1 MTPEEMATIKL
12 LREKTIEECAGI
24 AHPTPVSLE
33 DSDSEW
39 ANGYHE
45 GVVKYRQSIRS
56 LLAVESIPQ
65 LTANRAWKDCPMC
78 DGGGFFTR
86 NMVQVQCPTCK
97 AHFDAIEEACEPLL
111 PNMLLKFAWCSI
123 GRPGFIYG
131 RKEMPWG
138 MAWIGWGLDGKG
150 DWSSRN
156 PKEMTP
162 FEVMKVIKKLSG
174 NATEEDT

>member
-1 MTPEEMATIKL
+1 MT
-12 LREKTIEECAGI
+12 
-24 AHPTPVSLE
+24 
-33 DSDSEW
+33 
-39 ANGYHE
+39 
-45 GVVKYRQSIRS
+45 Q
-56 LLAVESIPQ
+56 
-65 LTANRAWKDCPMC
+65 AWKDCPTCGGKGEVRYVIQARLDAVSMTSVGMQL
-78 DGGGFFTR
+78 DGT
-86 NMVQVQCPTCK
+86 VEDYKWIPCPICK
-97 AHFDAIEEACEPLL
+97 AHFDAMEEACAPLR

-162 FEVMKVIKKLSG
+162 YEVMKVVKKLSG

>member
-1 MTPEEMATIKL
+1 MK
-12 LREKTIEECAGI
+12 
-24 AHPTPVSLE
+24 
-33 DSDSEW
+33 
-39 ANGYHE
+39 
-45 GVVKYRQSIRS
+45 GVTQ
-56 LLAVESIPQ
+56 
-65 LTANRAWKDCPMC
+65 AWKDCPTC
-78 DGGGFFTR
+78 KGKGIVEEGRTGNGVLDDGW
-86 NMVQVQCPTCK
+86 MVDCPTCK

-156 PKEMTP
+156 PTEMTP

>member
-1 MTPEEMATIKL
+1 MTTN
-12 LREKTIEECAGI
+12 
-24 AHPTPVSLE
+24 
-33 DSDSEW
+33 SE
-39 ANGYHE
+39 G
-45 GVVKYRQSIRS
+45 KQ
-56 LLAVESIPQ
+56 
-65 LTANRAWKDCPMC
+65 RAWGDCPAGC
-78 DGGGFFTR
+78 VDGYERLGTGDEH
-86 NMVQVQCPTCK
+86 MPEPCPTCK